1 MEGEGR
7 GKLIQR
13 HKIEFKEKCAQ
24 WKRLLASAGRQCRKE
39 VESRISKEKEEVL
52 QRHIQEL
59 KELGGD
65 VREVP
70 ENSEELVSTSAE
82 NCEAFGDHEA
92 AAAPKISRAARRR
105 AKKQR
110 EQMDTS
116 DEPSAAELEMK
127 RIGDRLKRL
136 GLKLYRVVGD
146 GSCLFHALHHQLKQR
161 HDKDIDVETE
171 NGPVTAAALRNMAA
185 DCILEHKE
193 EFRPYITED
202 FQDYL
207 SGLRADEYGG
217 EVEILALSR
226 ALRVPILVTADCEEF
241 DSSYGEEFTSPAL
254 RVVLHRKMLA
264 TSYHYNSVN
273 SG

>member
-39 VESRISKEKEEVL
+39 VESRISKEKDEVL

-59 KELGGD
+59 KELGGG

-70 ENSEELVSTSAE
+70 DDELVSTSAE

-116 DEPSAAELEMK
+116 EK
-127 RIGDRLKRL
+127 HVI
-136 GLKLYRVVGD
+136 
-146 GSCLFHALHHQLKQR
+146 
-161 HDKDIDVETE
+161 
-171 NGPVTAAALRNMAA
+171 
-185 DCILEHKE
+185 
-193 EFRPYITED
+193 
-202 FQDYL
+202 
-207 SGLRADEYGG
+207 
-217 EVEILALSR
+217 
-226 ALRVPILVTADCEEF
+226 
-241 DSSYGEEFTSPAL
+241 
-254 RVVLHRKMLA
+254 
-264 TSYHYNSVN
+264 SVYFE
-273 SG
+273 

>member
-193 EFRPYITED
+193 EFRPYITGKS
-202 FQDYL
+202 L
-207 SGLRADEYGG
+207 W
-217 EVEILALSR
+217 
-226 ALRVPILVTADCEEF
+226 PILSQHIWLPPVCGCEQKTSKIICRDYAPMSTEAKWKSLLSPELCEF
-241 DSSYGEEFTSPAL
+241 RYW
-254 RVVLHRKMLA
+254 
-264 TSYHYNSVN
+264 
-273 SG
+273 